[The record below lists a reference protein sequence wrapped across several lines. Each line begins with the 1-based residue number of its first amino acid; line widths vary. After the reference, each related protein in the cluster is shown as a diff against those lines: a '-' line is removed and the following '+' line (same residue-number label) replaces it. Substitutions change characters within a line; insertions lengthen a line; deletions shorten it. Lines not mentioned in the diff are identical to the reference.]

1 MPQATSG
8 NTSRKRPNKAP
19 YIILRARARGESPPK
34 PLSMNYVKLRRKA
47 LASKACGKLLE
58 LAKLPELKIVKTA
71 GFIVSCIL

>member
-8 NTSRKRPNKAP
+8 NTSPKRPNNDP
-19 YIILRARARGESPPK
+19 YIILRARAREGSA
-34 PLSMNYVKLRRKA
+34 LRDHSMNYVKLRRKA

-58 LAKLPELKIVKTA
+58 LARLPELKIVKTA